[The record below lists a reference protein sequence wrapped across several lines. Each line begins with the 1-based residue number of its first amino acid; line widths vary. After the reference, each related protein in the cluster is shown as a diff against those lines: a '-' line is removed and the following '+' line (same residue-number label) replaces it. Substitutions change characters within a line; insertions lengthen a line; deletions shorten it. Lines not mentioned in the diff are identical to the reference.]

1 MITEEMTKEMFDK
14 LKKEPI
20 TLQAI
25 NSSIY
30 MTNSMQVR
38 LLGTLQKDS
47 SKTYAYD
54 VAGCAEVI
62 WVGVRR
68 IKIEAAS

>member
-1 MITEEMTKEMFDK
+1 
-14 LKKEPI
+14 
-20 TLQAI
+20 
-25 NSSIY
+25 

-54 VAGCAEVI
+54 VAGMK
-62 WVGVRR
+62 
-68 IKIEAAS
+68 IKYEEEFVNRTESMYLIFS